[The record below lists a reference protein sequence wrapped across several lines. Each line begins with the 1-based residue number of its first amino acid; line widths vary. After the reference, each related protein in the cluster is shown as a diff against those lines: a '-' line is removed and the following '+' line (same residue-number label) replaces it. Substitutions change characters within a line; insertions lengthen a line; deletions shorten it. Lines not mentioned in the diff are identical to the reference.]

1 MPTETNVNEFSTLTT
16 QRSTTQSEQS
26 ATAPLKEETTTQ
38 APTSDSTQ
46 DLTTNTIA
54 LDSLA
59 MSTAADVSP
68 ADATKK
74 TGASQMQS
82 LHPFAKSKSQAK
94 REKEAK
100 KKQQKVILAPTE

>member
-1 MPTETNVNEFSTLTT
+1 
-16 QRSTTQSEQS
+16 
-26 ATAPLKEETTTQ
+26 
-38 APTSDSTQ
+38 
-46 DLTTNTIA
+46 
-54 LDSLA
+54 
-59 MSTAADVSP
+59 MSTAAESSP

-100 KKQQKVILAPTE
+100 KKQQKVIPARTE